1 MTSYNEVLGLLLSSK
16 YDLAYKPTVAKFC

>member
-16 YDLAYKPTVAKFC
+16 YDLAYTPTVAKCC

>member
-1 MTSYNEVLGLLLSSK
+1 MTSNNEVLGLVLSSK